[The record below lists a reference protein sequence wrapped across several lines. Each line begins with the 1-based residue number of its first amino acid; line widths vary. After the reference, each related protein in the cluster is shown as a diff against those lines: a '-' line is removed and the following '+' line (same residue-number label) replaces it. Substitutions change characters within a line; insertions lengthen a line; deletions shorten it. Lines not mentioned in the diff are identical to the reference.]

1 MTSAKR
7 IPQFRLMTRGGVS
20 LHSRIGRSSAV
31 LVVCGCAT
39 LALAATRVA
48 DADVPIERIGE
59 VEVLPSPFGPH
70 WMWVSDALLER
81 IALVDLDSGAF
92 LGQINAGYG
101 VPVALF
107 SPDRAEI
114 YLPETH
120 HSRRTRGIRTDVA
133 TIYDAAS
140 LSPVDEVILPPKRAV
155 NPLPVGNSALSD
167 DQRFLAVF
175 NMTPATSLGVVDLE
189 ERRFAGEIPTPGC
202 SLVYGVGDRR
212 FAMLCGDGSLLSVT
226 LDEAGRVRQSQ
237 RSAPFFDPELDPVT
251 EKGVRWGDS
260 WIFVSFAGWA
270 HVIDFSSGEPSFESP
285 WSLISAEDRARS
297 WRIGGAQ
304 HLALHEP
311 TGRLYAAVH
320 QGGPDTHKEGGTE
333 VWVYD
338 IAARERVGRIELRNP
353 GVTVMGMS
361 LAFGRDWA
369 WPFDGLYDFLLDH
382 VAPAFPI
389 EHIAVT
395 QDEEPIL
402 ATASSFSASL
412 AVYDAL
418 SGEFLRRVVTGNM
431 TVQALQPSPFR
442 GLVAAGVGALP

>member
-1 MTSAKR
+1 
-7 IPQFRLMTRGGVS
+7 MTRRGV
-20 LHSRIGRSSAV
+20 LLRSSFSRSTQGLVVWACMTLV
-31 LVVCGCAT
+31 LVW
-39 LALAATRVA
+39 AADA
-48 DADVPIERIGE
+48 DADVAVERIGQ
-59 VEVLPSPFGPH
+59 VESLPSPFGPH
-70 WMWVSDALLER
+70 WMWASDALLER
-81 IALVDLDSGAF
+81 ISLVDLDSGTF

-107 SPDRAEI
+107 SPDRTEI

-133 TIYDAAS
+133 TIYDAVS
-140 LSPVDEVILPPKRAV
+140 LAPVDEVILPPKRAM
-155 NPLPVGNSALSD
+155 NPLPSGNSALSD

-175 NMTPATSLGVVDLE
+175 NMTPATSLAVVDLE
-189 ERRFAGEIPTPGC
+189 ARRFVAEIQTPGC
-202 SLVYGVGDRR
+202 SMVYAAGDRR
-212 FAMLCGDGSLLSVT
+212 FVMLCGDGSLLSVV
-226 LDEAGRVRQSQ
+226 LDEDGRARRMQQ
-237 RSAPFFDPELDPVT
+237 SAPFFDPELDPVT

-260 WIFVSFAGWA
+260 WIFVSFAGWV

-285 WSLISAEDRARS
+285 WSLISDQDRARS
-297 WRIGGAQ
+297 WRIGGAH

-311 TGRLYAAVH
+311 TGRLYVAVH

-353 GVTVMGMS
+353 GVTVMGMG
-361 LAFGRDWA
+361 LAFGRDWI
-369 WPFDGLYDFLLDH
+369 WPFNGLYDFLLDH

-389 EHIAVT
+389 EYIAVT

-402 ATASSFSASL
+402 ATGSSFSASL
-412 AVYDAL
+412 GVYDAL

-442 GLVAAGVGALP
+442 GAVAAGDGVQP